1 MRPADKNLL
10 INKLQATLEEIA
22 RGVDDSALAAIGT
35 NTDDNRYDVTEGD
48 INNVILPAEEKKME
62 VLEQKV
68 EVIENKIQ
76 IEAPQENIIN
86 VEEVVEKAKINENK
100 ADDDDMSSEAIR
112 YNSKGESIEN
122 PKAQAIKS
130 VACKDDKIE
139 VEAPAMVDEKSSSN
153 EHGQRLWDANGNSI
167 EHSNQSSDDDLP
179 AKAADI
185 KIEKPSEKINQ
196 ALNQKVGE
204 MRDNQLN
211 MRHMESDESGFK
223 DDEDI
228 PVITIPM
235 GQILKTYNQ
244 MLNRAAGVYSEET
257 EEYSDEIPQQNNR
270 LNDPHLQNILRRISN
285 ERKRA
290 RLEQLDPNVRRKPAA
305 LRVFDGNDEYSES
318 AEDL

>member
-1 MRPADKNLL
+1 MYSDNLMRPADKNLL

-130 VACKDDKIE
+130 VA
-139 VEAPAMVDEKSSSN
+139 
-153 EHGQRLWDANGNSI
+153 
-167 EHSNQSSDDDLP
+167 
-179 AKAADI
+179 
-185 KIEKPSEKINQ
+185 
-196 ALNQKVGE
+196 
-204 MRDNQLN
+204 
-211 MRHMESDESGFK
+211 
-223 DDEDI
+223 
-228 PVITIPM
+228 
-235 GQILKTYNQ
+235 
-244 MLNRAAGVYSEET
+244 
-257 EEYSDEIPQQNNR
+257 
-270 LNDPHLQNILRRISN
+270 
-285 ERKRA
+285 
-290 RLEQLDPNVRRKPAA
+290 
-305 LRVFDGNDEYSES
+305 
-318 AEDL
+318 